1 MSSFRQRVSLLGRST
16 ALALL
21 VACAGNDPLS
31 PFQPEVTSATDAF
44 QAQATDVTNV
54 TATHTYTWSN
64 TGTRATINHSTIT
77 AAGAARL
84 IVKDAAG
91 VTVYDHTLVPSLNE
105 PTAAGTAGQWTVQLR
120 FSSYSGTLNFRAEKL

>member
-1 MSSFRQRVSLLGRST
+1 MPLLIQRISLLGRS
-16 ALALL
+16 ALLALL
-21 VACAGNDPLS
+21 VACGGNDPLS
-31 PFQPEVTSATDAF
+31 PFQPEITSAIDAF

-54 TATHTYTWSN
+54 TATHSYTWSN
-64 TGTRATINHSTIT
+64 TGSRATINHSTIT
-77 AAGAARL
+77 ASGTARL

-105 PTAAGTAGQWTVQLR
+105 ATAIGAAGKWTVELR